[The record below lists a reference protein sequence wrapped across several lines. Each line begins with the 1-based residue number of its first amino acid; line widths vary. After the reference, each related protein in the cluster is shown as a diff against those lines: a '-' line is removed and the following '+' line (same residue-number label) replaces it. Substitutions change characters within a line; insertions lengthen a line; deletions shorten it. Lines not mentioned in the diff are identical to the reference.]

1 MKDAKINAIV
11 NSVNIRVK
19 PNGSYEAR
27 ITLDGTRK
35 SFCRK
40 TKALVKQEIREYLH
54 KIENGYQEPQKISLN
69 DYIEY
74 WLKTYK
80 WNKIEPSSYTRLY
93 RVYECQIKN
102 TLGKKPIGNITTAD
116 IQRLIDER
124 ANPISED
131 VRPLALSGLKRILH
145 LLKPCFKMAIAE
157 GLIFLNPC
165 DNVCLPVESCVVVK
179 TKEQITMSDDE
190 IERFRESALARYKS
204 TGEYRSRDALVLL
217 IILNLGLRVGEMQA
231 LRWRDVD
238 FESKIV
244 RISRTMQSNIKNF
257 SNVGKRNY
265 TRIKESTKT
274 YSGKRVLKMN
284 DSVIFYLSEL
294 QAYDERNNI
303 VSEYVC
309 SSHSGTIVDDRNLQR
324 SLDKITKRAK
334 IAEHITLHTLRH
346 TFGSTLIRRGVGIEV
361 VSKLMGHANIHITYL
376 KYIHVLQEQ
385 QAMAMQMVVVC

>member
-19 PNGSYEAR
+19 SNGSYEAR
-27 ITLDGTRK
+27 ITIDGKRK

-54 KIENGYQEPQKISLN
+54 KIENGYKEPQKILLN

-80 WNKIEPSSYTRLY
+80 WNKIEASSYSRLHS
-93 RVYECQIKN
+93 VYVHQIKDS
-102 TLGKKPIGNITTAD
+102 IGNMAIGNVTTAD
-116 IQRLIDER
+116 IQQLIDDR
-124 ANPISED
+124 AIPKQED
-131 VRPLALSGLKRILH
+131 IRPLAISGLKKIMY
-145 LLKPCFKMAIAE
+145 LLRPCFQMAVSE
-157 GLIFLNPC
+157 GVISSNPC
-165 DNVCLPVESCVVVK
+165 EEVCMPVESCVVVK
-179 TKEQITMSDDE
+179 TKEQISLSDEE
-190 IERFRESALARYKS
+190 IERFRVAALTRYKT

-231 LRWRDVD
+231 LRWRDINFKD
-238 FESKIV
+238 KIV
-244 RISRTMQSNIKNF
+244 RINRTRQNNITNF
-257 SNVGKRNY
+257 STVGKRNY
-265 TRIKESTKT
+265 TKIKESTKT
-274 YSGKRVLKMN
+274 DAGKRVLKMN
-284 DSVIFYLSEL
+284 DSVVFYLREL
-294 QAYDERNNI
+294 QAYDERKGI
-303 VSEYVC
+303 ISEYVSC
-309 SSHSGTIVDDRNLQR
+309 SQVGTIVDDRNLQR
-324 SLDKITKRAK
+324 SLDKITKRAR

-385 QAMAMQMVVVC
+385 QAKAMQMVTVC